1 MGAFIATYFYN
12 KPNNHSKHVETI
24 EEEEEKE
31 KSVAI
36 SIDGIDWV
44 DPIEIPTIQYNV
56 QPSGNMYTTEAP
68 KI

>member
-12 KPNNHSKHVETI
+12 KPNNHSKETI
-24 EEEEEKE
+24 EEEEENE

-36 SIDGIDWV
+36 SIDYGIDWV